1 MAPKNPQ
8 KVPSLFFC
16 ECCDYNTSNKKD
28 YTKHIS
34 TRKHQKTYNGSQKS
48 PKNPQKSP
56 LYESSNIIYSIEKKS
71 PLHNILFKCEC
82 GSSYKHRQSLNKH
95 QKKCN
100 VLGNTGINIYQSNVD
115 TTNTMQGV
123 DKELLIKMILKNQ
136 DVMEKMVEMMPN
148 IGMNNSHNTNTN
160 SHNTNNFNIQMFL
173 NDHCKNAMNLT
184 DFIQSLPIT
193 SETYDNTIENGLT
206 KTITNMMVN
215 GLNELDILQRPI
227 HCTDVSR
234 KTLYV
239 KDADSWEKDNEL
251 IHMMNGIK
259 AWSLKQRTMISKWKE
274 ANTGWDKDDNLQSRM
289 TNLVFNSMTQI
300 EGDNK
305 EVNKIIKAI
314 GKHTHLSSEIKNEY
328 K

>member
-1 MAPKNPQ
+1 MADTFVPKI
-8 KVPSLFFC
+8 PSLFLC
-16 ECCDYNTSNKKD
+16 ECCDYKTSNKKD

-34 TRKHQKTYNGSQKS
+34 TRKHLNTYKGLTNTY
-48 PKNPQKSP
+48 KNPQKSQVH
-56 LYESSNIIYSIEKKS
+56 ESKDVYDSLKKS
-71 PLHNILFKCEC
+71 QLHDIIFKCEC
-82 GSSYKHRQSLNKH
+82 GNTYKHRQSLYKH
-95 QKKCN
+95 QKKCIILDN
-100 VLGNTGINIYQSNVD
+100 NDVNIYQMNVD
-115 TTNTMQGV
+115 TTNDMKDI

-148 IGMNNSHNTNTN
+148 MGMNNSHNINTN

-251 IHMMNGIK
+251 VHVMNGIK
-259 AWSLKQRTMISKWKE
+259 ALSLKQRTMISKWKE
-274 ANTGWDKDDNLQSRM
+274 VNTGWDKDDKLQSRM

-300 EGDNK
+300 EGDDK